1 VSDNATRTQ
10 VLERYFGA
18 LRAHDWETLAT
29 CVAEDV
35 HRSGPYL
42 DVVEGRDSYKAY
54 LASVVPSLAG
64 YALEVSRID
73 FLESGAAL
81 VRLSERVDVDGRST
95 EFPEALVF
103 EFDGEGAIATVDIY
117 IKQPSGQR
125 PESPRRSSPG

>member
-1 VSDNATRTQ
+1 MNKECIGEVSDRARKTE

-18 LRAHDWETLAT
+18 LRSNDWETLAA

-35 HRSGPYL
+35 HRNGPYL
-42 DVVEGRDSYKAY
+42 DIVEGRAAYTAY
-54 LASVVPSLAG
+54 LESVVPSLAG

-81 VRLSERVDVDGRST
+81 VRLSEHVEVGGRPT

-103 EFDGEGAIATVDIY
+103 EFDQDCTISAVDIY
-117 IKQPSGQR
+117 IKQP
-125 PESPRRSSPG
+125 PGSR